1 MRNLLLNPVLNKEFK
16 LRFRS
21 FKGFL
26 GLSFYLLALSILI
39 IGFIYLQTQNS
50 PMGLFRPDQSRNMFM
65 MLSFIQMGLILFI
78 TPGLTAGVI
87 SGEREKQTLNI
98 LLTTNQSSTSII
110 LGKLISSVSFLLLM
124 IVASMPIY
132 SIVFLFGGI
141 SPGQVATILG
151 YYIFTIL
158 AFGSIGIVFS
168 TLIRRT
174 IIAMISTYGVTLFLT
189 AGTAF
194 LYVIS
199 MSVNQM
205 GIAANNPVPYFF
217 AMLNPM
223 MILLGFLEPDAF
235 RELSSQSGVGI
246 DFPLWAAYL
255 ISYTI
260 IFLIM
265 MMISIRKLRPNM
277 KVKSKG

>member
-26 GLSFYLLALSILI
+26 GLAFYLLALSILI
-39 IGFIYLQTQNS
+39 IGFIYFETKNS
-50 PMGLFRPDQSRNMFM
+50 PMGLFRPDQSRSMFM

-141 SPGQVATILG
+141 SPGQVVTILG

-158 AFGSIGIVFS
+158 AFGSIGIFFS

-189 AGTAF
+189 AGSAF
-194 LYVIS
+194 LYAIS

-205 GIAANNPVPYFF
+205 GMAANNPVPYFF

-223 MILLGFLEPDAF
+223 MILLGFLEPNAF
-235 RELSSQSGVGI
+235 RELSSQSGVGT

-265 MMISIRKLRPNM
+265 MMISVRKLRPNM

>member
-1 MRNLLLNPVLNKEFK
+1 MRNLFLNPVLNKEFK

-21 FKGFL
+21 FKSFL
-26 GLSFYLLALSILI
+26 GLAFYLLALSILI

-50 PMGLFRPDQSRNMFM
+50 PMGLFRPDQSREMFM
-65 MLSFIQMGLILFI
+65 LLTFIQMGLILFI

-141 SPGQVATILG
+141 SPGQVVTILG
-151 YYIFTIL
+151 FYIFTIL
-158 AFGSIGIVFS
+158 VYGSIGIFLS
-168 TLIRRT
+168 TLVRKT
-174 IIAMISTYGVTLFLT
+174 IIAMVSTYGVTLFLT

-194 LYVIS
+194 LFTVT

-205 GIAANNPVPYFF
+205 GITANNPIPYFF
-217 AMLNPM
+217 VMLNPL
-223 MILLGFLEPDAF
+223 MILFGILEPTAF
-235 RELSSQSGVGI
+235 IELSSQAGMGI
-246 DFPLWAAYL
+246 HFPLWAAYL

-265 MMISIRKLRPNM
+265 IFVSIRKLRPNM
-277 KVKSKG
+277 KVKSNG

>member
-1 MRNLLLNPVLNKEFK
+1 MRNLFLNPVLNKEFK

-21 FKGFL
+21 FKSFL
-26 GLSFYLLALSILI
+26 GLSFYLLALSIII
-39 IGFIYLQTQNS
+39 IGFIYIQTQNS
-50 PMGLFRPDQSRNMFM
+50 PMGLFRPDQSKNMFM
-65 MLSFIQMGLILFI
+65 LLSFIQMGLILFI

-110 LGKLISSVSFLLLM
+110 FGKLISSVSFLLLM
-124 IVASMPIY
+124 IIASMPIY

-151 YYIFTIL
+151 FYIFTIL
-158 AFGSIGIVFS
+158 VFGSVGIFFS
-168 TLIRRT
+168 TLVRRT
-174 IIAMISTYGVTLFLT
+174 IIAMVSTYGVTLFLT

-194 LYVIS
+194 LFTVT

-205 GIAANNPVPYFF
+205 GITTINPVPYFF
-217 AMLNPM
+217 VMLNPI
-223 MILLGFLEPDAF
+223 MILFGFLEPDAF
-235 RELSSQSGVGI
+235 KELSSQTGMGI
-246 DFPLWAAYL
+246 DFPLWAAFL

-265 MMISIRKLRPNM
+265 IFISIRKLRPNM

>member
-1 MRNLLLNPVLNKEFK
+1 MRNLFLNPVLNKEFK

-21 FKGFL
+21 FKSFL
-26 GLSFYLLALSILI
+26 GLSFYLLALSIII
-39 IGFIYLQTQNS
+39 IGFIYIQTQNS
-50 PMGLFRPDQSRNMFM
+50 PMGLFRPEQSKSMFM
-65 MLSFIQMGLILFI
+65 LLSFIQMGLILFI
-78 TPGLTAGVI
+78 TPGLTAGII

-124 IVASMPIY
+124 IIASMPIY

-141 SPGQVATILG
+141 SPGQVGTILG

-158 AFGSIGIVFS
+158 VFGSIGIFFS
-168 TLIRRT
+168 TLVRRT
-174 IIAMISTYGVTLFLT
+174 IIAMVSTYGVTLFLT

-194 LYVIS
+194 LFAVT

-205 GIAANNPVPYFF
+205 GITSNNPIPYFF
-217 AMLNPM
+217 VMLNPI
-223 MILLGFLEPDAF
+223 MILFGFLEPDAF
-235 RELSSQSGVGI
+235 RELSSQTGMGI
-246 DFPLWAAYL
+246 DFPLWAANL

-265 MMISIRKLRPNM
+265 IVISIRKLRPNM

>member
-1 MRNLLLNPVLNKEFK
+1 MRNLFLNPVLNKEFK

-21 FKGFL
+21 FKSFL
-26 GLSFYLLALSILI
+26 GLSFYLLALSIII
-39 IGFIYLQTQNS
+39 IGFIYIQTQNS
-50 PMGLFRPDQSRNMFM
+50 PMGLFRPDQSKSMFM
-65 MLSFIQMGLILFI
+65 LLSFIQMGLILFI

-124 IVASMPIY
+124 IIASMPIY

-141 SPGQVATILG
+141 SPGQVVTILG

-158 AFGSIGIVFS
+158 VFGSIGIFFS
-168 TLIRRT
+168 TLVRKT
-174 IIAMISTYGVTLFLT
+174 IIAMVSTYGVTLFLT

-194 LYVIS
+194 LFTVT

-205 GIAANNPVPYFF
+205 GITTNNPVPYFF
-217 AMLNPM
+217 VMLNPI
-223 MILLGFLEPDAF
+223 MILFGFLEPDAF
-235 RELSSQSGVGI
+235 RELSSQTGMGI
-246 DFPLWAAYL
+246 DFPLWAANL
-255 ISYTI
+255 ISFTI
-260 IFLIM
+260 IFLVMIF
-265 MMISIRKLRPNM
+265 ISIRKLRPNM